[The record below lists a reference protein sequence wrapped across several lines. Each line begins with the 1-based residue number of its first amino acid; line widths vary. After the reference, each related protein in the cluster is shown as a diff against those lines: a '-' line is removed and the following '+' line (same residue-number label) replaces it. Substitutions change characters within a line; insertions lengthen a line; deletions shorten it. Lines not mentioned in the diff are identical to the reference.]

1 MAVAKEQLADIKVG
15 DRLPDSWLGT
25 GWTVVGTKRAR
36 EGAIEIRNDTPE
48 FAERVRKA
56 LEMYREAVRRD
67 MFGPWTIEEIEEM
80 ERRRKLERDLDNMV
94 FDSPI

>member
-48 FAERVRKA
+48 FAERAQKA

-67 MFGPWTIEEIEEM
+67 MFDPWTIVEIEER
-80 ERRRKLERDLDNMV
+80 ERRRQLERDSDDIV
-94 FDSPI
+94 FDSQI